1 MDTAT
6 DYAAQAWEMVM
17 LYAPKVLLTLV
28 VLWIGLRL
36 IKWAVNLLD
45 RQFERNNTDPT
56 LRPFLKSIIGAL
68 LKVMLFISVIS
79 MLGVETTSFIAVLG
93 AAGLAIG
100 LALQG
105 TLANFA
111 GGVLLLLFKPYK
123 VGDLIQAQGHIGV
136 VKEIQIF
143 VTIINTPDNKT
154 VFIPN
159 GAMSNGDITNFTVE
173 GKIRVEITPGIS
185 YKADIKKAKEVCM
198 NILTNHPKVLKD
210 PAPFV
215 GVKELADS
223 AVVLAVFPHAKPE
236 HYWDVYFDVTEQ
248 IKLELDSNNIPIPFP
263 QMDIH
268 MHGAEKIASLANNN

>member
-1 MDTAT
+1 MEKLNEYTLL
-6 DYAAQAWEMVM
+6 AWEGVIM
-17 LYAPKVLLTLV
+17 YAPKVLLTLV
-28 VLWIGLRL
+28 ILWVGLRL
-36 IKWAVNLLD
+36 IKWVVGLLD
-45 RQFERNNTDPT
+45 SQFERKNTDTT
-56 LRPFLKSIIGAL
+56 LRPFLKSIISAI

-123 VGDLIQAQGHIGV
+123 VGDLIQAQGHIGI

-173 GKIRVEITPGIS
+173 GKIRVELTPGIS
-185 YKADIKKAKEVCM
+185 YNADIKKSKEVIM
-198 NILTNHPKVLKD
+198 DILNNHPKVLKD

-236 HYWDVYFDVTEQ
+236 HYWDVYFDVTEKV
-248 IKLELDSNNIPIPFP
+248 KLALDANNIPIPFP

-268 MHGAEKIASLANNN
+268 MHGAEKLASMTNNN